1 MLDEKVRLENEMKL
15 NQETLDKVKVSVR
28 DNDADLIKFKSLHD
42 LLETKKERFTKY
54 VDDINIENNDYIKIN
69 AELEL
74 ENEIIEKKIKMVFKK
89 IDVNNLL
96 KEVNVDDLA
105 LASKKNQIVNNV
117 LMDLMNKWEQVNIQY

>member
-74 ENEIIEKKIKMVFKK
+74 ENEIIEKKIQMVLKK